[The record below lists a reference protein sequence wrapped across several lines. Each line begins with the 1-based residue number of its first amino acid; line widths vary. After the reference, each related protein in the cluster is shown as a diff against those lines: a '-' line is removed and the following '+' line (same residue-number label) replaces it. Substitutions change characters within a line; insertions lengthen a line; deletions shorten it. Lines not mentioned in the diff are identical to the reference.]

1 MRPTKNSIAFAGS
14 LAAVVL
20 AAPASAD
27 PIEMSEQ
34 PHHVTTAT
42 ITIDAPPAQIY
53 ALATDYAHWQANLTD
68 VRSVKV
74 ERGGR
79 DDARVRFRSRALQH
93 EVVVQFDNVADHEIR
108 FRGVEGPPGG
118 RASGTYFLEPLD
130 GGRRTRI
137 VASLYLEVVG
147 LPGWFVSDSKL
158 RGLREAKLRAD
169 LTDLARAFAQRAP
182 HGESPTAM
190 R

>member
-1 MRPTKNSIAFAGS
+1 MKNSIALAGS
-14 LAAVVL
+14 VAAVAF
-20 AAPASAD
+20 AAQTSAD

-42 ITIDAPPAQIY
+42 ITVDAPPAQIY
-53 ALATDYAHWQANLTD
+53 ALATDYARWPAILGD

-93 EVVVQFDNVADHEIR
+93 EVVVQFDNLADHELR

-118 RASGTYFLEPLD
+118 RASGTYFLEPVD

-158 RGLREAKLRAD
+158 RGMREAKLRAD
-169 LTDLARAFAQRAP
+169 LTDVARAFARQAP
-182 HGESPTAM
+182 HGEPPSAM